1 MTLNI
6 NIFSD
11 LICPWCFIGKRR
23 LSKAIGLLD
32 GRTEINVTWYPF
44 QLNPQMPPEGMD
56 RKVYRIAKFGSWS
69 KSLKLDAQVVE
80 VGATEGIHFAFDRI
94 QRTPNTLNAHRLVWL
109 ARRKGIQDAL
119 VEALFQSYFT
129 QGRDISDRSIL
140 IDIAQRTGLSS
151 TRVESLFY
159 SGEGVEEVRQ
169 EEEKARQLKI
179 GGVPLFIVNGKFG
192 LSGAQ
197 LPDVFIA
204 LFEKVMQLK
213 ND

>member
-6 NIFSD
+6 AIFSD

-23 LSKAIGLLD
+23 LSKAISLLD
-32 GRTEINVTWYPF
+32 EKSEFYTAWYPF

-56 RKVYRIAKFGSWS
+56 RKVYRTAKFGSWS

-109 ARRKGIQDAL
+109 AGKEGIQDAL

-129 QGRDISDRSIL
+129 QGKDISDRSIL

-151 TRVESLFY
+151 ANVESLFY
-159 SGEGVEEVRQ
+159 SGEGVEAVCQ

-197 LPDVFIA
+197 LPNVFIA
-204 LFEKVMQLK
+204 LFEKVMQLE

>member
-23 LSKAIGLLD
+23 LSKAISLLN
-32 GRTEINVTWYPF
+32 EKYEVNIAWYPF
-44 QLNPQMPPEGMD
+44 QLNPQMPPKGID
-56 RKVYRIAKFGSWS
+56 RKVYRTAKFGSLS
-69 KSLKLDAQVVE
+69 KSLELDVKVVE
-80 VGATEGIHFAFDRI
+80 AGAEEGIHFAFERI
-94 QRTPNTLNAHRLVWL
+94 QRTPNTFDGHRLIWL
-109 ARRKGIQDAL
+109 AGREGIQDDL

-129 QGRDISDRSIL
+129 QGEDISDRSIL
-140 IDIAQRTGLSS
+140 IEIAQRTGLSAA
-151 TRVESLFY
+151 RVENFFY

-169 EEEKARQLKI
+169 EEKKARQLEI
-179 GGVPLFIVNGKFG
+179 GSVPFFVVNKFG

-204 LFEKVMQLK
+204 LFEKVMQLE